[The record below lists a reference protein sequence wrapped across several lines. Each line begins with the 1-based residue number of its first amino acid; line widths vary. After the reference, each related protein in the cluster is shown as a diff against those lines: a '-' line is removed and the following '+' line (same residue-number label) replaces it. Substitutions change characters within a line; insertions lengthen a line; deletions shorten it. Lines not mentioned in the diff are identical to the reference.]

1 MPDKTEQT
9 IYLLHKIESTLT
21 RIITNSANISSH
33 EYYALSPSGMEKLE
47 STCMLLIALGE
58 SIRVLTNFRKN
69 SCYANIRKW
78 IGRELWE

>member
-58 SIRVLTNFRKN
+58 SIKGVDKLSKN

>member
-33 EYYALSPSGMEKLE
+33 EY
-47 STCMLLIALGE
+47 
-58 SIRVLTNFRKN
+58 
-69 SCYANIRKW
+69 
-78 IGRELWE
+78 